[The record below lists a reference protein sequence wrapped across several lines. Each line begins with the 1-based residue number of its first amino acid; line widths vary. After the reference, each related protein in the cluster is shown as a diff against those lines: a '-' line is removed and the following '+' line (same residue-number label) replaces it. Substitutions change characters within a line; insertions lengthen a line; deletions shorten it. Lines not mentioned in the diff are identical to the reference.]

1 METKL
6 KIVFL
11 DRITAGPIELKER
24 FSKYGEYIEYDDTNL
39 EQIVERISDADV
51 IITNRIKLRKEHF
64 EKAPK
69 LKLVLITATG
79 FNHIDIEGGNE
90 KVIKTANVSD
100 YSTNSVAQLAITYLL
115 NELTPITEYNKE
127 VKNNKWLDI
136 TIPEFQSYPIN
147 DTEGKIL
154 GIVGFGNIGKKV
166 AVMAETLGMK
176 VMVAKIPGRKYDE
189 NNSQNSHEKRYDLDE
204 VLEKC
209 DILTLHTPLTELTR
223 DLINLERMKKMK
235 KSSIILNL
243 ARGPVINQ
251 EDLYFALKNKI
262 IKSAAIDVTS
272 VEPIEKD
279 SKLFEL
285 ENLLITPHIAWKS
298 EKSLTRL
305 MDEVENNLKMFL
317 EGRLEGLK

>member
-1 METKL
+1 MEKKL

-11 DRITAGPIELKER
+11 DRITAGPIKLKER
-24 FSKYGEYIEYDDTNL
+24 FSKYGEYIEYDDTNP
-39 EQIVERISDADV
+39 EKIVERISDADV

-69 LKLVLITATG
+69 LKLILITATG

-90 KVIKTANVSD
+90 KGIKTANVSD

-115 NELTPITEYNKE
+115 NELTPITEYSKE

-136 TIPEFQSYPIN
+136 TIPKFQSYPVN
-147 DTEGKIL
+147 DAEGKIL
-154 GIVGFGNIGKKV
+154 GIVGFGNIGRKV
-166 AVMAETLGMK
+166 AVMAETLGME

-189 NNSQNSHEKRYDLDE
+189 NNSQNTHEIRYELGE

-209 DILTLHTPLTELTR
+209 DVLTLHTPLSELTR

-272 VEPIEKD
+272 IEPIEKD

-285 ENLLITPHIAWKS
+285 ENLIITPHIAWKS
-298 EKSLTRL
+298 EKSLIRL
-305 MDEVENNLKMFL
+305 MDNVENSLKMFL
-317 EGRLEGLK
+317 EGKLEGLK